1 MGFLKNM
8 VLSWHGALIIGDLVG
23 CRFLWPKGFR
33 YFPFV
38 PVLLLLVAMKRP
50 ASMKRPAASRKKPAR
65 RQGETS
71 GFGGRS
77 VGNCHLTKQKSATT
91 YISAQTSTLIWWYSL
106 AYWNTEKLKFW
117 SLNTEPEVRDQLPY
131 FSLIDQAL
139 LPNLPEFLFCWAFA
153 MPRATALDKLLCTRC
168 TCTGGKCFTQFEGQ
182 REAVACERLR
192 FQQMSTHRKDTWM
205 I

>member
-1 MGFLKNM
+1 MQIKHYRTIMYEYMCIYCIYMGFLKNM

-91 YISAQTSTLIWWYSL
+91 YISAQTST
-106 AYWNTEKLKFW
+106 
-117 SLNTEPEVRDQLPY
+117 
-131 FSLIDQAL
+131 
-139 LPNLPEFLFCWAFA
+139 
-153 MPRATALDKLLCTRC
+153 
-168 TCTGGKCFTQFEGQ
+168 
-182 REAVACERLR
+182 
-192 FQQMSTHRKDTWM
+192 M
-205 I
+205 IS